1 MRRSDLLLKII
12 SFTAFLAVAVYIG
25 FYLYNARVNPLRT
38 VLAVRA
44 SASESAPAEGY
55 AVREEQ
61 LITGSG
67 SGAYVVAGEG
77 QKLSAGGRAAVAY
90 SDRSAAERSARI
102 LELQLRLDA
111 LNGLLGGMTVSE
123 AASATVTDLACAVRS
138 GDFSDL
144 TELRART
151 DTYIFGDTITR
162 TSEEIRGEI
171 AAIEEQLADA
181 AGRDTAGASYVTVP
195 AAGVFSGSSDGF
207 ERVSPSDLDGL
218 TCRKLEDLFRSPDR
232 VPAGTVGR
240 LVTGLR
246 WYFAASLPADD
257 AGRLKGLGSVKVAF
271 SKTWSRT
278 VPMRVEYVGENE
290 NGLRAVVLSSEA
302 YLYET
307 ASLRQL
313 YGDVI
318 FSEAEG
324 VRAPREA
331 LHLSE
336 DGQTFVYVLVGL
348 RAERA
353 NVRIVYEGPDYY
365 IVQPES
371 GSRLSEGAQIIVSSG
386 DIYDGKVIQ

>member
-1 MRRSDLLLKII
+1 MRRSDLLLKIVA
-12 SFTAFLAVAVYIG
+12 FTAFLAVAIYIG
-25 FYLYNARVNPLRT
+25 LYLYNARTNPLRT

-44 SASESAPAEGY
+44 SASESVPAEGY

-61 LITGSG
+61 LVTGSG
-67 SGAYVVAGEG
+67 SGAYVIAGEG
-77 QKLSAGGRAAVAY
+77 QKLAAGGRAAVAY

-123 AASATVTDLACAVRS
+123 AASATVTDLACAART

-162 TSEEIRGEI
+162 TSEEIRSEI
-171 AAIEEQLADA
+171 AAIEAQLASASGSDE
-181 AGRDTAGASYVTVP
+181 AGASYVTVP
-195 AAGVFSGSSDGF
+195 ASGVFSGSADGF
-207 ERVSPSDLDGL
+207 ERVSPADLNGL
-218 TCRKLEDLFRSPDR
+218 TCEKLSELFRSADK
-232 VPAGTVGR
+232 VPAGAVGR

-246 WYFAASLPADD
+246 WYFAASMPADE
-257 AGRLKGLGSVKVAF
+257 AGRLKGLGTVKVAF

-290 NGLRAVVLSSEA
+290 DGQRAVVLSSEQYMSEA
-302 YLYET
+302 
-307 ASLRQL
+307 AALREL
-313 YGDVI
+313 YGDII

-324 VRAPREA
+324 IRAPREA
-331 LHLSE
+331 MHLSE

-353 NVRIVYEGPDYY
+353 NVRIVYEGTDYY
-365 IVQPES
+365 IVRPES

>member
-1 MRRSDLLLKII
+1 VLVDVRR
-12 SFTAFLAVAVYIG
+12 
-25 FYLYNARVNPLRT
+25 
-38 VLAVRA
+38 
-44 SASESAPAEGY
+44 
-55 AVREEQ
+55 
-61 LITGSG
+61 
-67 SGAYVVAGEG
+67 VAGFFD
-77 QKLSAGGRAAVAY
+77 V
-90 SDRSAAERSARI
+90 
-102 LELQLRLDA
+102 LD
-111 LNGLLGGMTVSE
+111 
-123 AASATVTDLACAVRS
+123 
-138 GDFSDL
+138 
-144 TELRART
+144 
-151 DTYIFGDTITR
+151 
-162 TSEEIRGEI
+162 
-171 AAIEEQLADA
+171 
-181 AGRDTAGASYVTVP
+181 
-195 AAGVFSGSSDGF
+195 
-207 ERVSPSDLDGL
+207 
-218 TCRKLEDLFRSPDR
+218 
-232 VPAGTVGR
+232 
-240 LVTGLR
+240 
-246 WYFAASLPADD
+246 LPADD

-278 VPMRVEYVGENE
+278 VPMRVEYVGEDE

-365 IVQPES
+365 IDQPES

>member
-195 AAGVFSGSSDGF
+195 AAGADSAVFQAADVPLLRLGRITADGF
-207 ERVSPSDLDGL
+207 AEAQGLAEPRLLLRVGGLVRAFLCKRRRARQEEQSP
-218 TCRKLEDLFRSPDR
+218 EDR
-232 VPAGTVGR
+232 VFVREFGEQRGFVPQ
-240 LVTGLR
+240 GLA
-246 WYFAASLPADD
+246 FAL
-257 AGRLKGLGSVKVAF
+257 LG
-271 SKTWSRT
+271 
-278 VPMRVEYVGENE
+278 
-290 NGLRAVVLSSEA
+290 
-302 YLYET
+302 
-307 ASLRQL
+307 
-313 YGDVI
+313 
-318 FSEAEG
+318 
-324 VRAPREA
+324 
-331 LHLSE
+331 
-336 DGQTFVYVLVGL
+336 
-348 RAERA
+348 
-353 NVRIVYEGPDYY
+353 
-365 IVQPES
+365 
-371 GSRLSEGAQIIVSSG
+371 
-386 DIYDGKVIQ
+386 